1 MAHTLAAVFAQRD
14 MAEHA
19 RQDLI
24 NAGFSSANIRLH
36 DAGSDGMAAQE
47 ASHDGDN
54 LLDSI
59 KHFFSD
65 LFGSHADRHVY
76 AEAVRRGHIVLTLA
90 EASDADIQRATDLV
104 ERYAP
109 IDIDAHAEHWRA
121 GGWQGASAP
130 PQDTTPRQGAS
141 MQSGAPSQQG
151 SYAGNA
157 GNLNETAASQQF
169 AGGMPTAGME
179 TNLAPNAGAT
189 VRRYPGADNLP
200 GTSYDEEQYYR
211 SHWSSQY
218 AATGTRFEDYDPAY
232 RYGHSMARSAS
243 YEGQNWEQVEP
254 ELRSNWEHT
263 YPQSAW
269 DDFKAAVR
277 HGWERITS

>member
-14 MAEHA
+14 MAGHA

-24 NAGFSSANIRLH
+24 TAGFPSANIRLH
-36 DAGSDGMAAQE
+36 DAGSDTGAAADE
-47 ASHDGDN
+47 ARRDDGDS
-54 LLDSI
+54 LLDSV

-76 AEAVRRGHIVLTLA
+76 AEAVRRGHIVLTL
-90 EASDADIQRATDLV
+90 EDASDADIQRATDIV

-109 IDIDAHAEHWRA
+109 IDIDAHAEHWRS
-121 GGWQGASAP
+121 GGWQGADVP
-130 PQDTTPRQGAS
+130 LRDTAQRQGAS

-151 SYAGNA
+151 ASA
-157 GNLNETAASQQF
+157 GNLGEAPAASQQF
-169 AGGMPTAGME
+169 AGGMPTTG
-179 TNLAPNAGAT
+179 TGS

-200 GTSYDEEQYYR
+200 GASYDEEQYYR

-218 AATGTRFEDYDPAY
+218 AASGARFEDYDPAY
-232 RYGHSMARSAS
+232 RYGHSMAGSAS
-243 YEGQNWEQVEP
+243 YRGQSWEQVEP

>member
-24 NAGFSSANIRLH
+24 TAGLPSANIRLH
-36 DAGSDGMAAQE
+36 DAGSDTGAAAEE
-47 ASHDGDN
+47 ARRDDGDS
-54 LLDSI
+54 LLDSV

-65 LFGSHADRHVY
+65 LFGNHADRHVY
-76 AEAVRRGHIVLTLA
+76 AEAVRRGHIVLTL
-90 EASDADIQRATDLV
+90 EDASDADIQRATDIV

-121 GGWQGASAP
+121 GGWQGA
-130 PQDTTPRQGAS
+130 PQQDRPTMHQGAG
-141 MQSGAPSQQG
+141 MQSASGASSQQG
-151 SYAGNA
+151 SGGHPGAA
-157 GNLNETAASQQF
+157 STASQQF
-169 AGGMPTAGME
+169 AGGPPPSDTDVE
-179 TNLAPNAGAT
+179 TGAGAT
-189 VRRYPGADNLP
+189 VRHYPSADNLP
-200 GTSYDEEQYYR
+200 GTSYDDEQYYR

-218 AATGTRFEDYDPAY
+218 AASGARFADYDPAY
-232 RYGHSMARSAS
+232 RYGHSMASSDS
-243 YEGQNWEQVEP
+243 YRGQSWEQVEP

-277 HGWERITS
+277 HGWQRITS

>member
-24 NAGFSSANIRLH
+24 TAGFPSANIRLH
-36 DAGSDGMAAQE
+36 DAGSDGVAAAQV
-47 ASHDGDN
+47 SHDGDN

-65 LFGSHADRHVY
+65 LFGSHADHHVY
-76 AEAVRRGHIVLTLA
+76 AEAVRRGHIVLTLE

-109 IDIDAHAEHWRA
+109 LDIDAHAEHWRA
-121 GGWQGASAP
+121 GGWQGA
-130 PQDTTPRQGAS
+130 PQEGTPRHGAS
-141 MQSGAPSQQG
+141 MQSGAPSQHG
-151 SYAGNA
+151 SPAGNVNEAAA
-157 GNLNETAASQQF
+157 GSQQF
-169 AGGMPTAGME
+169 AGSMPSAGMG
-179 TNLAPNAGAT
+179 TNAGGGAT
-189 VRRYPGADNLP
+189 VRHYPSADNLP
-200 GTSYDEEQYYR
+200 GTSYDDEQYYR
-211 SHWSSQY
+211 NHWSSQY
-218 AATGTRFEDYDPAY
+218 AASGARFEDYDPAY
-232 RYGHSMARSAS
+232 RYGHSMAGSDS
-243 YEGQNWEQVEP
+243 YRGQSWEQVEL

-269 DDFKAAVR
+269 DDFKAAVK